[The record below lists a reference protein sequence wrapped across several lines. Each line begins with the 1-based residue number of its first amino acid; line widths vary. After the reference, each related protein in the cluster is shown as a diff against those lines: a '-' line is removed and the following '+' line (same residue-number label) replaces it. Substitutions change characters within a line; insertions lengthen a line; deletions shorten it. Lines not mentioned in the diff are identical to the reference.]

1 MLAQVRAFG
10 YAGVGA
16 EECSCGL
23 VQAGAS
29 LVWRESGASLAP
41 AIAISIEKSVA
52 RGLAGECSGM
62 YRLWVA
68 NGC

>member
-41 AIAISIEKSVA
+41 AIAILDSVA
-52 RGLAGECSGM
+52 GEYSGM

>member
-29 LVWRESGASLAP
+29 LARVWRE
-41 AIAISIEKSVA
+41 
-52 RGLAGECSGM
+52 RGVQWNVQAVGG
-62 YRLWVA
+62 
-68 NGC
+68 